1 MQNKLI
7 ANIIVANLLWSLIP
21 IVITGLFN
29 VASIITI
36 IFIRFLISGLILF
49 LIGILVIQYNNRFTN
64 KEKIS
69 FRSLIS
75 FSVARNKEFY
85 HMRNITYISILGF
98 FGIILQIIFYFLAI
112 KTTSVALTMIGFQ
125 ISIVLVA
132 YYEHGVKTEKL
143 DFFKMLYIIILIFSI
158 GIIVFVKSLE
168 PNKAINSVGVIYI
181 IIFAVALTF
190 FQIGISKDSY
200 TKREIKIIN
209 KNKNYKIARL
219 FVKLSL
225 IFITGVALMIPF
237 TIVIQLLQIPGD
249 LTNEVGNFFVDLR
262 DISTI
267 LFRWEFIF
275 LIVFATI
282 IPFFL
287 IFIASVKW
295 SSFNLTYSQWN
306 SILTI
311 IEPIGAVLFGV
322 LFINEFFPLGYLIIV
337 IFLLVIS
344 ILFRYAH
351 ETKNKVNAYILL
363 NKKQGHFKDI
373 HFELLKFDGVCC
385 VDSLLGT
392 HDILLNVKTNS
403 IKDLYYLINTQIK
416 TIEGISQIRI
426 LFIEKIH
433 KIE

>member
-7 ANIIVANLLWSLIP
+7 ANIVVANLLWSLIP

-49 LIGILVIQYNNRFTN
+49 LLGILVIQYNNRFTN

-219 FVKLSL
+219 IVKLSL
-225 IFITGVALMIPF
+225 ILITGVVLLIPF

-249 LTNEVGNFFVDLR
+249 LTNEVGNFFVDIQ
-262 DISTI
+262 DISII
-267 LFRWEFIF
+267 LFRWDFIF

-287 IFIASVKW
+287 IFIASVNW

-322 LFINEFFPLGYLIIV
+322 LFINEYFPLGYLIIV

-363 NKKQGHFKDI
+363 NKKQGLFKDI

-416 TIEGISQIRI
+416 TIEGISQIKI

-433 KIE
+433 KI

>member
-1 MQNKLI
+1 M
-7 ANIIVANLLWSLIP
+7 
-21 IVITGLFN
+21 
-29 VASIITI
+29 
-36 IFIRFLISGLILF
+36 
-49 LIGILVIQYNNRFTN
+49 
-64 KEKIS
+64 
-69 FRSLIS
+69 
-75 FSVARNKEFY
+75 
-85 HMRNITYISILGF
+85 
-98 FGIILQIIFYFLAI
+98 
-112 KTTSVALTMIGFQ
+112 
-125 ISIVLVA
+125 
-132 YYEHGVKTEKL
+132 
-143 DFFKMLYIIILIFSI
+143 
-158 GIIVFVKSLE
+158 
-168 PNKAINSVGVIYI
+168 
-181 IIFAVALTF
+181 
-190 FQIGISKDSY
+190 
-200 TKREIKIIN
+200 
-209 KNKNYKIARL
+209 
-219 FVKLSL
+219 
-225 IFITGVALMIPF
+225 
-237 TIVIQLLQIPGD
+237 
-249 LTNEVGNFFVDLR
+249 GNFFVDLR
-262 DISTI
+262 DIYTI